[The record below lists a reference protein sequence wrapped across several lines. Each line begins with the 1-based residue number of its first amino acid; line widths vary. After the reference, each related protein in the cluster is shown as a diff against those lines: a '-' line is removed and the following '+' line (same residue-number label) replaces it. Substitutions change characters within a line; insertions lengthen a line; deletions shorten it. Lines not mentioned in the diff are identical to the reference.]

1 MIGYLS
7 FEVISEVI
15 TMPDQQSLL
24 WIGFIVLVFILLA
37 LDLGVFHR
45 KAHVIKMKEA
55 ILLSLFWIS
64 IAVMFNIVIYF
75 QFGEQKA
82 FEFLTGY
89 VIEKALSVDNLFVFL
104 MVFSYFHVS
113 SVYQHKI
120 LFWGILG
127 ALIMRAIF
135 IAAGVTLIEQF
146 HAVIYIFGAFLV
158 ITGIKMALM
167 GDKKIE
173 PEKNPV
179 LRYLRKVVPI
189 AENYH
194 DDKFFIKR
202 VGKYFA
208 TPLFVVL
215 VVVEST
221 DIIFAVDSIP
231 AILAIT
237 IDPFIVY
244 TSNVF
249 AILGL
254 RALYFALAG
263 VMPMFYYLN
272 YGLSAILAFVGTKM
286 LISDYYEVPIMVSLG
301 VVAAIL
307 ITSVSLSVI
316 RARLLEYR
324 ARELKKLQEHE

>member
-1 MIGYLS
+1 M
-7 FEVISEVI
+7 V
-15 TMPDQQSLL
+15 DQQSLF
-24 WIGFIVLVFILLA
+24 WIGFIVLIFLLLA

-45 KAHVIKMKEA
+45 KTHVIKMKEA

-64 IAVMFNIVIYF
+64 ISLIFNIWIYF

-104 MVFSYFHVS
+104 MIFSYFHVS

-127 ALIMRAIF
+127 ALVMRAIF

-146 HAVIYIFGAFLV
+146 HVVIYIFGAFLV

-173 PEKNPV
+173 PEKNPM
-179 LRYLRKVVPI
+179 LKFLRKVMPV

-202 VGKYFA
+202 SGKYFA

-221 DIIFAVDSIP
+221 DVLFAVDSIP
-231 AILAIT
+231 AILSIT
-237 IDPFIVY
+237 TDPFIVY

-263 VMPMFYYLN
+263 IMPMFYYLN
-272 YGLSAILAFVGTKM
+272 YGLSAILVFVGTKM
-286 LISDYYEVPIMVSLG
+286 LISDLYKVPIMVSLG

-307 ITSVSLSVI
+307 IASVALSVI
-316 RARLLEYR
+316 RARMLEYR
-324 ARELKKLQEHE
+324 ARELKALQGHK

>member
-1 MIGYLS
+1 M
-7 FEVISEVI
+7 V
-15 TMPDQQSLL
+15 DQQTLF
-24 WIGFIVLVFILLA
+24 WIGFIVLIFILLA
-37 LDLGVFHR
+37 LDLGVFNR
-45 KAHVIKMKEA
+45 KAHTIKIKEA
-55 ILLSLFWIS
+55 LLLSLFWIS
-64 IAVMFNIVIYF
+64 ISVMFNIWIYF

-89 VIEKALSVDNLFVFL
+89 VIEKALSVDNLFVFV
-104 MVFSYFHVS
+104 MIFSYFHVPS
-113 SVYQHKI
+113 AYQHKI

-135 IAAGVTLIEQF
+135 IAAGITLIEQF

-158 ITGIKMALM
+158 ITGIKMAIM
-167 GDKKIE
+167 GDKKID

-179 LRYLRKVVPI
+179 LKYLRKVMPVS
-189 AENYH
+189 EDYH

-202 VGKYFA
+202 AGKYVA

-215 VVVEST
+215 VVIEST
-221 DIIFAVDSIP
+221 DVLFAVDSIP

-237 IDPFIVY
+237 TDPFIIY

-263 VMPMFYYLN
+263 IMPMFYYLN

-286 LISDYYEVPIMVSLG
+286 LISDYYKVPIMFSLG

-307 ITSVSLSVI
+307 IASVTLSVV
-316 RARLLEYR
+316 RARMLEYR
-324 ARELKKLQEHE
+324 AKELKKLQEYK

>member
-1 MIGYLS
+1 
-7 FEVISEVI
+7 
-15 TMPDQQSLL
+15 
-24 WIGFIVLVFILLA
+24 
-37 LDLGVFHR
+37 
-45 KAHVIKMKEA
+45 
-55 ILLSLFWIS
+55 
-64 IAVMFNIVIYF
+64 
-75 QFGEQKA
+75 
-82 FEFLTGY
+82 

-104 MVFSYFHVS
+104 MVFSYFHVPS
-113 SVYQHKI
+113 AYQHKI

-127 ALIMRAIF
+127 ALVMRAIF
-135 IAAGVTLIEQF
+135 IAAGITLIEQF

-167 GDKKIE
+167 GDKKID

-179 LRYLRKVVPI
+179 LKYLRKVMPVT
-189 AENYH
+189 EDYH
-194 DDKFFIKR
+194 EDKFFIKR
-202 VGKYFA
+202 VGKYVA

-215 VVVEST
+215 VVIEST
-221 DIIFAVDSIP
+221 DVLFAVDSIP

-237 IDPFIVY
+237 TDPFIIY

-263 VMPMFYYLN
+263 IMPMFYYLN

-286 LISDYYEVPIMVSLG
+286 LISDYYKVPIMVSLG

-307 ITSVSLSVI
+307 IASVALSVV
-316 RARLLEYR
+316 RAHMLEYR
-324 ARELKKLQEHE
+324 AKELKKLQEYK

>member
-1 MIGYLS
+1 ML
-7 FEVISEVI
+7 
-15 TMPDQQSLL
+15 DQQSLF
-24 WIGFIVLVFILLA
+24 WIGFIVLIFILLA

-64 IAVMFNIVIYF
+64 ISVMFNIWIYF

-104 MVFSYFHVS
+104 MVFSYFHVPS
-113 SVYQHKI
+113 IYQHKI

-127 ALIMRAIF
+127 ALVMRAIF
-135 IAAGVTLIEQF
+135 IATGVTLIEQF

-173 PEKNPV
+173 PEKNPM
-179 LRYLRKVVPI
+179 LKFLRKIMPVT
-189 AENYH
+189 ENYH

-202 VGKYFA
+202 AGKYFA

-221 DIIFAVDSIP
+221 DVIFAVDSIP

-237 IDPFIVY
+237 TDPFIVY

-286 LISDYYEVPIMVSLG
+286 LISDYYKVPIMVSLG
-301 VVAAIL
+301 VVVAIL
-307 ITSVSLSVI
+307 IASVALSVM

-324 ARELKKLQEHE
+324 ARELEKLQKHE

>member
-1 MIGYLS
+1 M
-7 FEVISEVI
+7 V
-15 TMPDQQSLL
+15 DQQTMF
-24 WIGFIVLVFILLA
+24 WIGFIVLIFILLA
-37 LDLGVFHR
+37 LDLGVFNR
-45 KAHVIKMKEA
+45 KAHTIKIKEA
-55 ILLSLFWIS
+55 FLLSFFWIS
-64 IAVMFNIVIYF
+64 ISIMFNIWIYF

-104 MVFSYFHVS
+104 MVFSYFHVPS
-113 SVYQHKI
+113 AYQHKI

-167 GDKKIE
+167 GDKKID

-179 LRYLRKVVPI
+179 LKYLHKVMPV
-189 AENYH
+189 AEDYH
-194 DDKFFIKR
+194 EDKFFIKR
-202 VGKYFA
+202 AGKYVA

-215 VVVEST
+215 VVIEST
-221 DIIFAVDSIP
+221 DVLFAVDSIP

-237 IDPFIVY
+237 TDPFIIY

-286 LISDYYEVPIMVSLG
+286 LISDYYKVPIMFSLG
-301 VVAAIL
+301 VVASIL
-307 ITSVSLSVI
+307 VASIALSVV
-316 RARLLEYR
+316 RARMLEYR
-324 ARELKKLQEHE
+324 AKELKKLQEHK